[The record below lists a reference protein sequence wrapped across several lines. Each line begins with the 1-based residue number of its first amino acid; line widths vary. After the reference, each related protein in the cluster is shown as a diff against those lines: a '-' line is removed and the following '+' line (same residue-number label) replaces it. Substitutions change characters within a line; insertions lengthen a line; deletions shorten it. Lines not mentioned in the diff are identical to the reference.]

1 MEVILFASLYWAKE
15 ILIFCV
21 HFLLKNFLSTWRDR
35 SGVPFLPYKKASSDE
50 NTEVPADLFF
60 LSSCWVAFGRPF
72 YLWTVLPG
80 VPRHWRVPPAS
91 GGHPPRLI
99 PPSGELGLL
108 PGAWGAPK
116 RGMPT
121 GPKVFLALRDACGL
135 RPCDRA
141 HLKNGLVLYSCVG
154 GTQR

>member
-1 MEVILFASLYWAKE
+1 MGFIVFSSVLLRRCMQISDWCLNSLTTM
-15 ILIFCV
+15 
-21 HFLLKNFLSTWRDR
+21 LKSSL
-35 SGVPFLPYKKASSDE
+35 SSDIPRGFRAP
-50 NTEVPADLFF
+50 EVPVDLFF

-99 PPSGELGLL
+99 PPSGGLGLL

-116 RGMPT
+116 RGMPM
-121 GPKVFLALRDACGL
+121 GPKLFLALPDACGL

-141 HLKNGLVLYSCVG
+141 HLKNGLVPYSCVG